1 MMNIGPEKIVIRF
14 KRIILQCITHLG
26 QAGLDDEFHV
36 WFVVVSFWR
45 PIQKI
50 LYFFPANIVLYL
62 FLCYRHKVDPISD
75 GIRLIA
81 SLDLHVSCGNIYV
94 EQ

>member
-36 WFVVVSFWR
+36 WFVLVSFWR

-50 LYFFPANIVLYL
+50 LYSFQLI
-62 FLCYRHKVDPISD
+62 LCCICFSATDTKWI
-75 GIRLIA
+75 L
-81 SLDLHVSCGNIYV
+81 SLMEYV
-94 EQ
+94 